1 MNKKEVNEI
10 KKNFTDKSGF
20 FTMERILTGFIDAE
34 KNVLYHHVSP
44 CITMPIA
51 DKDVY
56 DTTLIKVLST
66 AVGKKNVEYEFP
78 NTTYEEGQPQ
88 NLLYK
93 LLDTKL
99 KEDEICV
106 QFLNHIANT
115 IAYTGPF
122 TVITAYCT
130 YSVRKKNKNDDIDDD
145 LNEEMYN
152 YILTA
157 ICPATTGT
165 DGFIFDRTD
174 NEILKKIN
182 TELIID
188 RAPTDGFLFPTFS
201 NRSADINHVMYYTKS
216 SKTLNISIVENVLGC
231 QFVMSADN
239 EKASYQAILQTVVGD
254 DLNYQ
259 FMNTV
264 NDRIQDIIDDNKSS
278 TDVTTIE
285 ASQLKEIFSE
295 CGLSEERLGMVDNAY
310 KRACG
315 TATLTA
321 SNIVE
326 KKNVV
331 QTPGIRIDIK
341 SSFADKLRTSIVDG
355 RRCLLI
361 DIDDPTIE
369 VNGLP
374 INLK

>member
-1 MNKKEVNEI
+1 MNKREVSEI
-10 KKNFTDKSGF
+10 KKNFTDNSGF

-34 KNVLYHHVSP
+34 NNVLYHNVSS
-44 CITMPIA
+44 CLTMPIE

-56 DTTLIKVLST
+56 DTTLIKVLNTS
-66 AVGKKNVEYEFP
+66 VGKKNVEYEFP
-78 NTTYEEGQPQ
+78 NAAYEEGQPQ
-88 NLLYK
+88 NILYN

-99 KEDEICV
+99 TDDTICE
-106 QFLNHIANT
+106 QFLNHIANN

-130 YSVRKKNKNDDIDDD
+130 YSVRKKNKNDDIDDE
-145 LNEEMYN
+145 LNEEVYN

-188 RAPTDGFLFPTFS
+188 RVPTDGFLFPTFS

-216 SKTLNISIVENVLGC
+216 SKTLNISIIENVLGC
-231 QFVMSADN
+231 EFVMSADN
-239 EKASYQAILQTVVGD
+239 EKASYQSILQTVAGD

-259 FMNTV
+259 FINTV
-264 NDRIQDIIDDNKSS
+264 NDRIQDIIEDNKGS
-278 TDVTTIE
+278 TDPTTIE
-285 ASQLKEIFSE
+285 PTQLKGIFSD
-295 CGLSEERLGMVDNAY
+295 CGLPEERVNMVEAAY

-315 TATLTA
+315 TASLTA
-321 SNIVE
+321 TNIVE

-331 QTPGIRIDIK
+331 QAPGIRVDIK
-341 SSFADKLRTSIVDG
+341 SSVADKLRTSVVDG

-361 DIDDPTIE
+361 DIDDPVIE
-369 VNGLP
+369 INGLP
-374 INLK
+374 VNLM

>member
-1 MNKKEVNEI
+1 MNKKEITEI
-10 KKNFTDKSGF
+10 KKNFTDNSGF

-34 KNVLYHHVSP
+34 KNVLYHNVSS
-44 CITMPIA
+44 CLTMPVE

-56 DTTLIKVLST
+56 DTTLIKVLNTS
-66 AVGKKNVEYEFP
+66 VGKKVVEYEFP
-78 NTTYEEGQPQ
+78 NEAYEEGQSQ
-88 NLLYK
+88 NILYK
-93 LLDTKL
+93 LLNTKL
-99 KEDEICV
+99 KDGEVCG
-106 QFLNHIANT
+106 QFLNHVAET
-115 IAYTGPF
+115 IDYTGPF
-122 TVITAYCT
+122 TIITAYCT
-130 YSVRKKNKNDDIDDD
+130 YSVRKRNRNDDFDDD
-145 LNEEMYN
+145 NNEEMYN

-165 DGFIFDRTD
+165 DGFIFSKDD

-188 RAPTDGFLFPTFS
+188 RVPTDGFLFPTFS
-201 NRSADINHVMYYTKS
+201 NRSADIHHVLYYTKS

-231 QFVMSADN
+231 AFSMSADN
-239 EKASYQAILQTVVGD
+239 EKASYQSILQNVVGD
-254 DLNYQ
+254 GLNYQ
-259 FMNTV
+259 FLNAV
-264 NDRIQDIIDDNKSS
+264 NDKIQDIIDENKNN
-278 TDVTTIE
+278 TDPTTIE
-285 ASQLKEIFSE
+285 PTKLKEIFEE
-295 CGLSEERLGMVDNAY
+295 CGLPAERTTFVDSAY

-326 KKNVV
+326 KKNIV

-341 SSFADKLRTSIVDG
+341 SYASDKLRTSVVDG

-374 INLK
+374 INLN